1 MSRCE
6 QEGQSDVPLA
16 EQTREKE
23 RVSQD
28 RVFEPTM
35 QMDFHTEAVSLFK
48 NINGKKKKKKEEEED
63 NSYSR

>member
-35 QMDFHTEAVSLFK
+35 QMDFHIAAVSLLK
-48 NINGKKKKKKEEEED
+48 KKKIMGGKKKG
-63 NSYSR
+63 RG